1 MLSSELIQQFHKF
14 SEKGKPYDI
23 VDARISNYI
32 IEKNSLMIISGIP
45 FYYAGG
51 VYRED
56 ENGIMI
62 KTLIRNCMIEELQTA
77 PRIERVYRL
86 LISDFRI
93 QQEPD
98 EINLYP
104 KHWINFRNGML
115 DVKTGEMHEHKPEY
129 RAISQIPHNYIS
141 GLKLEN
147 TVFYEFLQSRV
158 PDKDN
163 QEMLFEFLGMCL
175 FSEIFF
181 QKFMILTGKGN
192 CGKSVILNELLRITG
207 TENVS
212 AIPLQKISDRF
223 TTAKLLYKSV
233 NCCGDLENAP
243 LRDTSVIKQL
253 TGEDLVQAEYKG
265 GAIFFFK
272 NRAKFIFSCN
282 ELPQILDDRSNG
294 FFRRLLIIRFS
305 EEGVFIPELETKL
318 SDEKEI
324 ESVISGLVEGAKRAI
339 NRGQIYE
346 SGANLGEIVR
356 MKIESDTSEAFIE
369 ECCNRE
375 AKARVKRPDLLA
387 AYEDFCKQEEREP
400 LRKTAFYKAL
410 RTKGFRETKIHGTV
424 YFAGL
429 ELKFIETEESPFD

>member
-14 SEKGKPYDI
+14 SEKGKPYDV

-62 KTLIRNCMIEELQTA
+62 KTLIRNCMVEELQTA

-86 LISDFRI
+86 LISDFQI

-104 KHWINFRNGML
+104 KHWINFKNGML

-129 RAISQIPHNYIS
+129 KAICQIPHNYVP
-141 GLKLEN
+141 GLNLED
-147 TVFYEFLQSRV
+147 TTFYEFLQSRI
-158 PDKDN
+158 PDRDN
-163 QEMLFEFLGMCL
+163 QKMLFEFLGMCL

-305 EEGVFIPELETKL
+305 EEGIFVPELETKL

-324 ESVISGLVEGAKRAI
+324 ESVISGLVEGAKQAL

-346 SGANLGEIVR
+346 SGANMGEITR

-375 AKARVKRPDLLA
+375 PKARVKRPDLLA

-400 LRKTAFYKAL
+400 LRKTAFYRAL